1 MIDIK
6 NIETF
11 GIKYAGS
18 KLKLLPQIYDIT
30 KDLNIKKVLDG
41 FSGTTRVS
49 QLFAK
54 MGYNV
59 TSVDR
64 SEWSKV
70 IGNCFLLTTQPYTY
84 YQPIIDQLNN
94 LPGIDGWFTQTYSIE
109 ESELEKSPFQKKNL
123 MKLDAIREY
132 IDNNNFN
139 EMDKN
144 VLLTSLIFALD
155 KVDNTLG
162 HFTSYLAKWSQRSF
176 NDLVLSVP
184 QYEIYNNQYHKVIQD
199 DIFNVIANDNYDLA
213 YFDPPYGSNC
223 EKMPSSRVR
232 YNGYYHFWKSVIL
245 YDKAP
250 VFGKAHRRIDS
261 KDLVDP
267 SIFESYKTE
276 KDGSYIALNAIDKL
290 IKNTNSK
297 YILFSYSNGGRAT
310 KEQLNKIFNSNGKII
325 KILEIQYKSNVMMSM
340 TWTNEW
346 NKENTD
352 TTEYLFLLE
361 I

>member
-1 MIDIK
+1 MGGVEMIDIK
-6 NIETF
+6 DIETF

-59 TSVDR
+59 TSVDK

-176 NDLVLSVP
+176 NDLVLTVP
-184 QYEIYNNQYHKVIQD
+184 QYEIYDNQYHKVI
-199 DIFNVIANDNYDLA
+199 
-213 YFDPPYGSNC
+213 
-223 EKMPSSRVR
+223 
-232 YNGYYHFWKSVIL
+232 
-245 YDKAP
+245 
-250 VFGKAHRRIDS
+250 
-261 KDLVDP
+261 
-267 SIFESYKTE
+267 
-276 KDGSYIALNAIDKL
+276 
-290 IKNTNSK
+290 
-297 YILFSYSNGGRAT
+297 
-310 KEQLNKIFNSNGKII
+310 
-325 KILEIQYKSNVMMSM
+325 
-340 TWTNEW
+340 
-346 NKENTD
+346 
-352 TTEYLFLLE
+352 
-361 I
+361 